1 MTIEFIN
8 FLARWGHVLFG
19 IVWIGMLY
27 YFNFVQG
34 GYFKEASAEGL
45 ADAKAKLAPSALWW
59 FRWGAMFT
67 FITGLYL
74 LHSISSV
81 LNNYII
87 VGAAMGTLMAIIVTK
102 GYSEDKKTATFR
114 KKIESLP
121 AKSYAKIEMI
131 LEDVLAI
138 NNLFN
143 VSFFDGNQLFEKSFE
158 FRKNTINEKAL
169 QEIPLM
175 NLKGILKS

>member
-1 MTIEFIN
+1 LKKDILIPEVKN
-8 FLARWGHVLFG
+8 VHVA
-19 IVWIGMLY
+19 VVREY
-27 YFNFVQG
+27 
-34 GYFKEASAEGL
+34 
-45 ADAKAKLAPSALWW
+45 
-59 FRWGAMFT
+59 
-67 FITGLYL
+67 
-74 LHSISSV
+74 
-81 LNNYII
+81 NNDCRVFDWNAYII
-87 VGAAMGTLMAIIVTK
+87 NDKPVALEMVIIVTK

-121 AKSYAKIEMI
+121 AKSYAKIEML

-175 NLKGILKS
+175 NLKGVLKS

>member
-1 MTIEFIN
+1 MKKDIHIPE
-8 FLARWGHVLFG
+8 V
-19 IVWIGMLY
+19 
-27 YFNFVQG
+27 
-34 GYFKEASAEGL
+34 KEVYIAVVHEYNDDYKVFDWNA
-45 ADAKAKLAPSALWW
+45 
-59 FRWGAMFT
+59 
-67 FITGLYL
+67 
-74 LHSISSV
+74 
-81 LNNYII
+81 YII
-87 VGAAMGTLMAIIVTK
+87 NNKPVSLEMVIIVTK

-121 AKSYAKIEMI
+121 AKSFAKIEI
-131 LEDVLAI
+131 LLEDVLAI

-175 NLKGILKS
+175 NLKGVLKS

>member
-1 MTIEFIN
+1 LKKDILIPEVKN
-8 FLARWGHVLFG
+8 VHVA
-19 IVWIGMLY
+19 VVREY
-27 YFNFVQG
+27 
-34 GYFKEASAEGL
+34 
-45 ADAKAKLAPSALWW
+45 
-59 FRWGAMFT
+59 
-67 FITGLYL
+67 
-74 LHSISSV
+74 
-81 LNNYII
+81 NNDYKVFDWNAYII
-87 VGAAMGTLMAIIVTK
+87 NDKPVALEMVIIVTK

-121 AKSYAKIEMI
+121 AKSYAKIEML

-175 NLKGILKS
+175 NLKGVLKS